1 MNRRIP
7 LVARTL
13 VRVVCCHVL
22 AGAHACMEAERQA
35 AAYMLAA
42 RACTYANEACMQRR
56 VDLFLSG
63 SDKNEGGDG
72 IHGAPIS
79 GQGFSHAA
87 QPALALPLRDRHDH
101 ALPLYTALLYGLRSP
116 HFDQSLY
123 TVDRSTGGA
132 RATAGSLPLSP
143 CSDDLSDHTRVR
155 LGYLGGTTYNCVC
168 RHATSYPGS
177 STPRA
182 L

>member
-132 RATAGSLPLSP
+132 RATAGSLSLSL
-143 CSDDLSDHTRVR
+143 CML
-155 LGYLGGTTYNCVC
+155 
-168 RHATSYPGS
+168 
-177 STPRA
+177 
-182 L
+182 